1 MTTADSARTPNTHRS
16 VAWES
21 QLYSKRITKKK
32 KHWTEDGDSN
42 LHRKIKFNTKVTLR
56 VRLRVAG
63 TEKAI
68 TALWVCASRKLQN
81 RAYGILD
88 SRHFLLPHTLEGG
101 FCFVAAVALHFFLH
115 SAGTPFHQINCVCR
129 AQRVR
134 RPLHIFHSTRIH
146 RHSSTQ
152 PHSNTRIHTH
162 RSSRLPYDFHR
173 QCIVSAT
180 HETRAA
186 NQRGYV
192 CECENTK

>member
-1 MTTADSARTPNTHRS
+1 MTTADIARTPITHRS

-88 SRHFLLPHTLEGG
+88 SRHFLLPHTLDGG

-115 SAGTPFHQINCVCR
+115 SAGTPFHQINCTCAERSEFGDPYTYSIQR
-129 AQRVR
+129 AFIDIR
-134 RPLHIFHSTRIH
+134 LHNHI
-146 RHSSTQ
+146 Q
-152 PHSNTRIHTH
+152 TRIHTH
-162 RSSRLPYDFHR
+162 
-173 QCIVSAT
+173 T
-180 HETRAA
+180 
-186 NQRGYV
+186 
-192 CECENTK
+192 